1 MRKTLKTI
9 AALMLVACTVFAG
22 CQSFDDLVPEEYGG
36 WEDNYIYRGNVRS
49 KTTGEAWEYLVTEV
63 EDDGVTYT
71 VQSCQDYA
79 ISGDDIYM
87 CLNLTSEQQ
96 GLLYTNGI
104 VKYNVQSKTQEVL
117 CVYEALPTQSE
128 GAGTQISYNPYSI
141 EGISS
146 EGLLLYGQ
154 KESATYA
161 EEGTREEYTNQTV
174 YYLLNFEG
182 NVVEDAVFNYS
193 YFAKVNDTYYSNTDY
208 KDDKWNFYY
217 VTLDMQEP
225 KLVCQKPVGEYDYQT
240 TFVEK
245 NGAVGFLISTLPK
258 PQEDKANTQL
268 FKLEFYNIKT
278 DTLTTLYEG
287 TRFVKWIEIP
297 QNEYFVSYDYETV
310 SYHYREGIFKPKQEA
325 SVEMKTNC
333 VVHQIIYSEQGAKCE
348 TFQSFGQRKDI
359 TDIRA
364 VVADGKLLAKL
375 VWYEDARGCA
385 FGGMQSGNYEIN
397 LVTGKQ
403 KDMDSDDFKVAED
416 EYFGYYARQTGK
428 TCGDYIYYLQKEELS
443 TVGSKQSY
451 AYLLQRYNT
460 KSEKTEVMQL
470 WHAEYAREGEKVCEE
485 MWRRTGGD
493 IEEFIVR
500 GY

>member
-1 MRKTLKTI
+1 MKRKLKTLSAFI
-9 AALMLVACTVFAG
+9 LACCTFMVG
-22 CQSFDDLVPEEYGG
+22 CQSFDDLIPEEYGE
-36 WEDNYIYRGNVRS
+36 WDNHYIYRGNVRS
-49 KTTGEAWEYLVTEV
+49 KTTGEDFEYLVTEV
-63 EDDGVTYT
+63 EYGSISYE
-71 VQSCQDYA
+71 VQSCADYTIA
-79 ISGDDIYM
+79 GDDIYM
-87 CLNLTSEQQ
+87 CLNLTSQQQ

-117 CVYEALPTQSE
+117 CVYEELPTQSE
-128 GAGTQISYNPYSI
+128 GAGTQITYNPYAI
-141 EGISS
+141 EGLSS
-146 EGLLLYGQ
+146 EGLLLQGQ

-161 EEGTREEYTNQTV
+161 EDGTREEYTNQSV
-174 YYLLNFEG
+174 YYLVDFEG
-182 NVVEDAVFNYS
+182 NVVKDAVFNYN

-225 KLVCQKPVGEYDYQT
+225 KLVCQKPIGDDYQT

-245 NGAVGFLISTLPK
+245 NGAVGFLISTLLK
-258 PQEDKANTQL
+258 PQDGTGNTQL
-268 FKLEFYNIKT
+268 SKLEFYNIKT

-297 QNEYFVSYDYETV
+297 QNEYFVSYDYETI
-310 SYHYREGIFKPKQEA
+310 SYQYREGLFKPKQEA

-333 VVHQIIYSEQGAKCE
+333 VVHQITYSEQGVKCE
-348 TFQSFGQRKDI
+348 TFQHFGQRKDI

-364 VVADGKLLAKL
+364 VVSDGKLLAKL

-403 KDMDSDDFKVAED
+403 ESLDSEEFKAAED

-428 TCGDYIYYLQKEELS
+428 TCGDYVYYLQKEELS
-443 TVGSKQSY
+443 AFMSGSSY

-470 WHAEYAREGEKVCEE
+470 WHEDYSREGEKCCEE

-493 IEEFIVR
+493 LEEFIVR